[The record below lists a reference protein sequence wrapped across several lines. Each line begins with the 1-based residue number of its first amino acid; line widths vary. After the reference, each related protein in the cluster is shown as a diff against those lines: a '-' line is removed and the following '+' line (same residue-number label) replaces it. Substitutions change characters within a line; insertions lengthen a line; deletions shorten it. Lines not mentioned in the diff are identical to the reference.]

1 MLKLLKTIM
10 RAGTATVKYPFAP
23 LEVSP
28 GFRGKPDLMPSQ
40 CIACGA
46 CACACPANALTIQ
59 TDDQQNS
66 HTWQLYLRRCIYCGR
81 CEEVCPTRAIQLT
94 NNFEL
99 TVTNKADLY
108 TRATFHLQRCSR
120 CERPFA
126 PQKNRRTGC

>member
-46 CACACPANALTIQ
+46 CACPANALTIQ

-66 HTWQLYLRRCIYCGR
+66 RTWQLYLG
-81 CEEVCPTRAIQLT
+81 VVFT
-94 NNFEL
+94 
-99 TVTNKADLY
+99 ADVVKKC
-108 TRATFHLQRCSR
+108 A
-120 CERPFA
+120 RPE
-126 PQKNRRTGC
+126 PSSLPITLN

>member
-46 CACACPANALTIQ
+46 CACPANALTIQ
-59 TDDQQNS
+59 HLAALS
-66 HTWQLYLRRCIYCGR
+66 EALYL
-81 CEEVCPTRAIQLT
+81 L
-94 NNFEL
+94 
-99 TVTNKADLY
+99 
-108 TRATFHLQRCSR
+108 
-120 CERPFA
+120 
-126 PQKNRRTGC
+126 RTL

>member
-59 TDDQQNS
+59 NRTTSKNFAHLAALS
-66 HTWQLYLRRCIYCGR
+66 GALYL
-81 CEEVCPTRAIQLT
+81 L
-94 NNFEL
+94 
-99 TVTNKADLY
+99 
-108 TRATFHLQRCSR
+108 
-120 CERPFA
+120 
-126 PQKNRRTGC
+126 RTL

>member
-66 HTWQLYLRRCIYCGR
+66 RSIPARRSIYNVAAVANARLPRKKPSHWLLNCWHSNKMRHKTAKCCGR
-81 CEEVCPTRAIQLT
+81 KRASARSA
-94 NNFEL
+94 NN
-99 TVTNKADLY
+99 A
-108 TRATFHLQRCSR
+108 
-120 CERPFA
+120 
-126 PQKNRRTGC
+126 RR

>member
-46 CACACPANALTIQ
+46 CEKRCPFGVRIIENMKAA
-59 TDDQQNS
+59 
-66 HTWQLYLRRCIYCGR
+66 
-81 CEEVCPTRAIQLT
+81 RAV
-94 NNFEL
+94 FG
-99 TVTNKADLY
+99 K
-108 TRATFHLQRCSR
+108 
-120 CERPFA
+120 
-126 PQKNRRTGC
+126 